1 MPGFEL
7 IGKEEKRELDNLM
20 DKSGILFRHGF
31 DNLRNGVY
39 KTREFEKN
47 FSNQM
52 NVQDALAVTSGTA
65 ALLVALKAF
74 GIGQGDEVITQS
86 FTFVATVEAIV
97 ESGAKPIICDIDST
111 LNLDPEALEA
121 KISNKTKAIIVV
133 HMLGTPCNLNPI
145 IKIAEKNKV
154 NLEFEASVCGGVP
167 IIRSL
172 KEGLIANKIKKVFG
186 IFNGTSNYI
195 LSSMDKENKSF
206 NEVLKNAQRLGY
218 AESNPTSDLNG
229 DDVASKLKILSSL
242 CFNSFLNKNI
252 HVEGIKDIDKDD
264 IKYAKKLGYKIKL
277 LGYAELIG
285 KNIFQRVHP
294 TLIRNSSYVGS
305 IDGVLNAVIIDG
317 NPVGQS
323 IIQGEGAGPAA
334 TTSALISDISSILR
348 GNIKFPFSISN
359 KERKNLNF
367 KDISERFFSAYFRFN
382 VTDKPGV
389 LSNITQIFS
398 RNKVSIKRLVQ
409 DPNKNKSSSSIII
422 ITHPSKD
429 KSLNKIIQTI
439 NKRSY
444 VKKRSKLIR
453 IDDE

>member
-1 MPGFEL
+1 MKKLNIAIVGLGNIGSHLFKYLKKNKKILSKKNNCVPNIIFISAKNKNRKRGFKVNKKIWLNNYLDATKNKNVDLIVEL
-7 IGKEEKRELDNLM
+7 IGGAEGPAKKL
-20 DKSGILFRHGF
+20 
-31 DNLRNGVY
+31 V
-39 KTREFEKN
+39 FE
-47 FSNQM
+47 
-52 NVQDALAVTSGTA
+52 
-65 ALLVALKAF
+65 ALKNKKHVVTANKAL
-74 GIGQGDEVITQS
+74 ISKYGDQLS
-86 FTFVATVEAIV
+86 
-97 ESGAKPIICDIDST
+97 
-111 LNLDPEALEA
+111 
-121 KISNKTKAIIVV
+121 
-133 HMLGTPCNLNPI
+133 
-145 IKIAEKNKV
+145 KIAEKNRV

-172 KEGLIANKIKKVFG
+172 KEGLIANKINKVFG

-206 NEVLKNAQRLGY
+206 YEVLKNAQKLGY
-218 AESNPTSDLNG
+218 AESNPRSDLNG

-252 HVEGIKDIDKDD
+252 HFEGIKDIDKDD
-264 IKYAKKLGYKIKL
+264 INYAKRLGYKIKL

-317 NPVGQS
+317 NPVGRS

-359 KERKNLNF
+359 KERKKLNF

-382 VTDKPGV
+382 VIDKPGV

-422 ITHPSKD
+422 VTHPSKD

>member
-1 MPGFEL
+1 MINLTRSAMEQW
-7 IGKEEKRELDNLM
+7 LDSFTIYL
-20 DKSGILFRHGF
+20 KSPDNPSHFKIIKCNAFMVHKKNIITLRSRNRLTMVRSNGIRL
-31 DNLRNGVY
+31 LSI
-39 KTREFEKN
+39 KTLKQ
-47 FSNQM
+47 SHSQKC
-52 NVQDALAVTSGTA
+52 
-65 ALLVALKAF
+65 LLEALKNKKHVVTANKAL
-74 GIGQGDEVITQS
+74 IAKYGDQLS
-86 FTFVATVEAIV
+86 
-97 ESGAKPIICDIDST
+97 
-111 LNLDPEALEA
+111 
-121 KISNKTKAIIVV
+121 
-133 HMLGTPCNLNPI
+133 
-145 IKIAEKNKV
+145 KIAEKNKV

-172 KEGLIANKIKKVFG
+172 KEGLIANKINKVFG

-206 NEVLKNAQRLGY
+206 NEVLKNAQKLGY

-242 CFNSFLNKNI
+242 CFNSYLNKNI
-252 HVEGIKDIDKDD
+252 HVEGIKDIDKED
-264 IKYAKKLGYKIKL
+264 INYAKRLGYKIKL

-453 IDDE
+453 IDD

>member
-1 MPGFEL
+1 MKKMNIAIIGLGNIGSYLYKYLNKNKKILSKKNNCIPNVLYISAKNKKKKRDFNVKKKQWLNNYLSATKKKDIDLIVEL
-7 IGKEEKRELDNLM
+7 IGGAEGPAKK
-20 DKSGILFRHGF
+20 
-31 DNLRNGVY
+31 
-39 KTREFEKN
+39 
-47 FSNQM
+47 
-52 NVQDALAVTSGTA
+52 
-65 ALLVALKAF
+65 LVFNALKNKKHVVTANKAL
-74 GIGQGDEVITQS
+74 IAKYGDQLS
-86 FTFVATVEAIV
+86 
-97 ESGAKPIICDIDST
+97 
-111 LNLDPEALEA
+111 
-121 KISNKTKAIIVV
+121 
-133 HMLGTPCNLNPI
+133 
-145 IKIAEKNKV
+145 KIAEKNRV

-172 KEGLIANKIKKVFG
+172 KESLIANKINKVFG

-206 NEVLKNAQRLGY
+206 NEVLQNAKKLGY

-264 IKYAKKLGYKIKL
+264 INYAKRLGYKIKL

-294 TLIRNSSYVGS
+294 TLIKKSSYVGS

-317 NPVGQS
+317 IPVGQS
-323 IIQGEGAGPAA
+323 IIQGDGAGPAA

-359 KERKNLNF
+359 KERKKLNF
-367 KDISERFFSAYFRFN
+367 KQISERLFSAYFRFN
-382 VTDKPGV
+382 VIDKPGV
-389 LSNITQIFS
+389 LSNITQVFS

-453 IDDE
+453 IDNE